1 LGSQINSK
9 NSIQEEIRLR
19 IQTGNRSLFA
29 NKKLPNNKDLSAAS
43 KLQIYKSIIRP
54 AVTYGRETL
63 TVTVTEQNR
72 LLVFERRVLRKIYG
86 TTLDYDGTW
95 RMKTNE
101 ELEILIKRK
110 NIVRFIK
117 SQRLR
122 WAAHVVRVDT
132 KRIIKKVTEWEPRSS
147 RPVGRPRLRWLDQ
160 VEEDLKKMKVRNWR
174 EREREKCKDRR
185 LWNEIVKQAKTH
197 QGL

>member
-1 LGSQINSK
+1 MK
-9 NSIQEEIRLR
+9 
-19 IQTGNRSLFA
+19 QTLLHLPSVTQYTRSSLFQIIA
-29 NKKLPNNKDLSAAS
+29 YWFSREGYLEKK
-43 KLQIYKSIIRP
+43 
-54 AVTYGRETL
+54 YGPTID
-63 TVTVTEQNR
+63 N
-72 LLVFERRVLRKIYG
+72 
-86 TTLDYDGTW
+86 DGTW
-95 RMKTNE
+95 RIKTNE

-122 WAAHVVRVDT
+122 WVAHAVRMDT
-132 KRIIKKVTEWEPRSS
+132 TRIVKKVIEQCSS

-160 VEEDLKKMKVRNWR
+160 VEDDLKKMKVRNWR
-174 EREREKCKDRR
+174 EKCKDRK